1 MKILHKSLATRMNWG
16 YDFRGGIPHR
26 HCEIIIMPEAIFR
39 VPRQQK
45 PLPFPPPV
53 AKFTTDMHKRLTQ
66 LSHGAG

>member
-1 MKILHKSLATRMNWG
+1 MIFGAVSLIGIVKSLLCQKQ
-16 YDFRGGIPHR
+16 PSV
-26 HCEIIIMPEAIFR
+26 CPC
-39 VPRQQK
+39 QQK